1 MVTSSRL
8 KICHLMG
15 FFVCNVDSMLNLPL
29 FALIPLG
36 PRDIGVAK
44 YFASVMLEATKAH
57 SVTSSP
63 AFAFITE
70 SVNREAAYAILSVA
84 DPAPSLAFTTSVPA
98 SLKKGIVRKM

>member
-1 MVTSSRL
+1 
-8 KICHLMG
+8 
-15 FFVCNVDSMLNLPL
+15 MLNLPL

-36 PRDIGVAK
+36 PSDIGVAK

-84 DPAPSLAFTTSVPA
+84 DPAPSLAFTTSVAA
-98 SLKKGIVRKM
+98 SLNKRYSSLNVVRAKYGNKNIFHIRVLP